1 MIMARLVLHHEPP
14 LQAPSLILGFAGWA
28 NAAGLSVEV
37 VSQMQSLLSTD
48 AIGTLETPEC
58 YVITNPSL
66 ANRPI
71 TTIRGG
77 LVEKLRLPTTE
88 VHALYGAQ
96 SQPELLLIEGVEP
109 DLQWQEYVEAL
120 WSLIARYSVKRVY
133 TIGSYY
139 DQIPHTRPPH
149 VTAVVSDL
157 RLKGELRSQHV
168 DFTSYEG
175 PTSIQTYILHTCQQR
190 QVEGVSL
197 WGGVPPYLQ
206 GSYPKGVVRM
216 LSILS
221 KLIGFSID
229 SGALQSWVTEFEGAL
244 QQQVA
249 KNEELQ
255 GFISQLEAAYDQSMT
270 DTDVQHGDEIVEEI
284 QQFLRQRQRPGN
296 APPSTDQP

>member
-1 MIMARLVLHHEPP
+1 MARLVLRHEPP
-14 LQAPSLILGFAGWA
+14 LQAPSLVIGFAGWA

-37 VSQMQSLLSTD
+37 VSQLQALLATD
-48 AIGTLETPEC
+48 AIGTLEAPEC

-77 LVEKLRLPTTE
+77 LVEELRLPMTE
-88 VHALYGAQ
+88 VHALQ
-96 SQPELLLIEGVEP
+96 SDGTQPELLLIEGVEP
-109 DLQWQEYVEAL
+109 DLHWQEYVEAL
-120 WSLIARYSVKRVY
+120 WSLITRFNVGRVY

-149 VTAVVSDL
+149 VASAVSDV
-157 RLKGELRSQHV
+157 RLKAELRSQHV

-175 PTSIQTYILHTCQQR
+175 PTSIQTFILHTCQQR

-206 GSYPKGVVRM
+206 GSYPRGVVRI

-221 KLIGFSID
+221 KLMGISLD
-229 SGALQSWVTEFEGAL
+229 SSALQSWVTEFEGAL
-244 QQQVA
+244 QQQVV

-255 GFISQLEAAYDQSMT
+255 AFITQLETTYDQSVT

-284 QQFLRQRQRPGN
+284 QQFLRQRHRPGTT
-296 APPSTDQP
+296 PPSSEQP

>member
-1 MIMARLVLHHEPP
+1 
-14 LQAPSLILGFAGWA
+14 LQAPSLVIGFAGWA

-37 VSQMQSLLSTD
+37 VSQLQALLATD
-48 AIGTLETPEC
+48 AIGTLEAPEC

-77 LVEKLRLPTTE
+77 LVEELRLPMTE
-88 VHALYGAQ
+88 VHALRGDGVR
-96 SQPELLLIEGVEP
+96 PELLLVEGVEP
-109 DLQWQEYVEAL
+109 DLHWQEYVEAL
-120 WSLIARYSVKRVY
+120 WGLVTRFNVRRVY

-149 VTAVVSDL
+149 VASVVSDVH
-157 RLKGELRSQHV
+157 LKAELRSQHV

-175 PTSIQTYILHTCQQR
+175 PTSIQTFILHTCQQR

-206 GSYPKGVVRM
+206 GSYPRGVVRI

-221 KLIGFSID
+221 KLTGVTLD
-229 SGALQSWVTEFEGAL
+229 SSALQSWVTEFEGVL

-255 GFISQLEAAYDQSMT
+255 AFITQLETAYDQSVT

-284 QQFLRQRQRPGN
+284 QQFLRQRHRPGTT
-296 APPSTDQP
+296 PPSSEQP

>member
-1 MIMARLVLHHEPP
+1 MARLILHHEPS

-37 VSQMQSLLSTD
+37 VSQMQSLLATD
-48 AIGTLETPEC
+48 AIGTLEAPEC
-58 YVITNPSL
+58 YVATNPSL

-71 TTIRGG
+71 ASIRSG
-77 LVEKLRLPTTE
+77 LVEELRLPTTE
-88 VHALYGAQ
+88 VHALHGAG

-109 DLQWQEYVEAL
+109 DLHWQDYIEAL
-120 WSLIARYSVKRVY
+120 WSLITRYGVRRVY

-157 RLKGELRSQHV
+157 HLKGELRSQHV

-175 PTSIQTYILHTCQQR
+175 PTSIQTYILYTCQQR

-197 WGGVPPYLQ
+197 WGGAPPYLQ
-206 GSYPKGVVRM
+206 GSYPKGVVRV

-221 KLIGFSID
+221 KLMGFTID
-229 SGALQSWVTEFEGAL
+229 SGAIQSWVTEFEDAL

-249 KNEELQ
+249 KNDELQ
-255 GFISQLEAAYDQSMT
+255 GFISQLEAAYDQSVT
-270 DTDVQHGDEIVEEI
+270 DTDVQHGDEIVDEI

-296 APPSTDQP
+296 PPPSADQP

>member
-1 MIMARLVLHHEPP
+1 MARLVLRHEPS
-14 LQAPSLILGFAGWA
+14 LQAPSLVIGFAGWA

-37 VSQMQSLLSTD
+37 VSQLQALLATD
-48 AIGTLETPEC
+48 AIGTLEAPEC

-77 LVEKLRLPTTE
+77 LVEELRLPMTE
-88 VHALYGAQ
+88 VHALRGDGVR
-96 SQPELLLIEGVEP
+96 PELLLVEGVEP
-109 DLQWQEYVEAL
+109 DLHWQEYVEAL
-120 WSLIARYSVKRVY
+120 WGLVTRFNVRRVY

-149 VTAVVSDL
+149 VASVVSEV
-157 RLKGELRSQHV
+157 RLKAELRSQHV

-175 PTSIQTYILHTCQQR
+175 PTSIQTFILHTCQQR

-206 GSYPKGVVRM
+206 GSYPRGVVRI

-221 KLIGFSID
+221 KLTGVTLD
-229 SGALQSWVTEFEGAL
+229 SSALQSWVTEFEGVL

-255 GFISQLEAAYDQSMT
+255 AFITQLETAYDQSVT

-284 QQFLRQRQRPGN
+284 QQFLRQRHRPGTTP
-296 APPSTDQP
+296 PPSAQP

>member
-1 MIMARLVLHHEPP
+1 MARLQLRDEPA
-14 LQAPSLILGFAGWA
+14 LRAPSLIIGFAGWA

-37 VSQMQSLLSTD
+37 VSQLQSLLASD
-48 AIGTLETPEC
+48 AIGTLEAPEC
-58 YVITNPSL
+58 YVISNPSL

-77 LVEKLRLPTTE
+77 LVEQLRLPTTE
-88 VHALYGAQ
+88 VHALQGAG
-96 SQPELLLIEGVEP
+96 QPELLLIQGLEP
-109 DLQWQEYVEAL
+109 DLHWQEYIEAL
-120 WSLIARYSVKRVY
+120 WGAIDRFGVRRVY

-149 VTAVVSDL
+149 VTAAVSDL
-157 RLKGELRSQHV
+157 HLKAELRSQHV

-175 PTSIQTYILHTCQQR
+175 PTSIQTFLLYTCQQR
-190 QVEGVSL
+190 QIDGMSL

-206 GSYPKGVVRM
+206 GSYPRGVVRI

-229 SGALQSWVTEFEGAL
+229 TGALQAWVTEFEGAL
-244 QQQVA
+244 QHEVT
-249 KNEELQ
+249 KNHELQ
-255 GFISQLEAAYDQSMT
+255 EFIKQLEAAHDQSVS

-284 QQFLRQRQRPGN
+284 QQFLRQRHRPGDT
-296 APPSTDQP
+296 PPSSDPPP